1 MVGDGEDVRFDWRR
15 GGAAAAGLVAAL
27 ILVAM
32 VFLVKLANDARE
44 RALAQERQANQVA
57 LVVRN
62 VSANVAR
69 AEAALARF
77 VLDEKLKPNGYLYAS
92 AWRDAGYQINQLKSL
107 ERNNSEQQ
115 ARVVEVEK
123 LYDKRGAELSLA
135 AQAALAQQGD
145 AGISYFYSATK
156 EIDDEHP
163 STARQL
169 DDKLEEIIRSER
181 TSLRS
186 RMEQSQFFTAQADRL
201 TDYLSWLGIV
211 VGVGAVFLGV
221 VAVQALRQNAAA
233 RRQAESEAERAEVLE
248 MAVRERTQELWDAN
262 QALKDEARERE
273 AAEAQLRQV
282 QKMEAVGQLTGGI
295 AHDFNNMLAVVV
307 GGIDLALR
315 RLNGPRR
322 EVMMHLN
329 NAMEGATRAAALT
342 RRLLSFARSEPL
354 LPERV
359 EPAELIA
366 GMSDLLDRTLGER
379 IRIDVDAKPDA
390 WPAYVDPHQL
400 ENAIVNLAV
409 NARDAMEGEGQ
420 MRIAA
425 ENVTVSANQIGD
437 IRAGDYVRI
446 SVADS
451 GCGMPPG
458 VLERAYEP
466 YITTKP
472 VGKGTGL
479 GLSQIFGFAHESG
492 GEVGIES
499 EVGKGTTVSIYLPR
513 TEAAAPVRLH
523 PAAQRTDTADLHV
536 AGARILLVED
546 DPRVRTATVGAL
558 EDLDYEPIA
567 CGSGAEAIDIFNSQL
582 FDLVITDVIM
592 PEMSGPELIKYLKE
606 TSRHDFAV
614 LFVTGY
620 VGEGETDDLR
630 GYELLRKPFTV
641 GALASAVAAAL
652 ARSNEPPRS
661 SAAGAAG

>member
-1 MVGDGEDVRFDWRR
+1 MRVGDEEDIRFDWRR

-32 VFLVKLANDARE
+32 VFMVKFANDARE
-44 RALAQERQANQVA
+44 RALSAERHTYEVA

-62 VSANVAR
+62 VSAKVSG

-77 VLDEKLKPNGYLYAS
+77 VLDEDVKTSGNIYAS
-92 AWRDAGYQINQLKSL
+92 DWRLAGFQTDRLSDLMRSNPEQL
-107 ERNNSEQQ
+107 R
-115 ARVVEVEK
+115 RV
-123 LYDKRGAELSLA
+123 AELRQLYYERGDELALA
-135 AQAALAQQGD
+135 ARAALAKQGD
-145 AGISYFYSATK
+145 AGISYFYQAATK
-156 EIDDEHP
+156 G
-163 STARQL
+163 TGQQL
-169 DDKLEEIIRSER
+169 DNKLEDIIRAEQQ
-181 TSLRS
+181 SLRQQN
-186 RMEQSQFFTAQADRL
+186 EQSQIFAAEADRL
-201 TDYLSWLGIV
+201 TDYLSWLGIL
-211 VGVGAVFLGV
+211 VGLGAVFLGV

-233 RRQAESEAERAEVLE
+233 RRQIESEAERAEVLE
-248 MAVRERTQELWDAN
+248 MAVRERTQELWEAN
-262 QALKDEARERE
+262 KALKAEAAERE

-359 EPAELIA
+359 DTTDLIH

-379 IRIDVDAKPDA
+379 IRIEVETDEDA
-390 WPAYVDPHQL
+390 WPTYVDPHQL

-409 NARDAMEGEGQ
+409 NARDAMDGQGQ
-420 MRIAA
+420 MRIAT
-425 ENVTVSANQIGD
+425 ENVRLAANQVGD
-437 IRAGDYVRI
+437 VRAGDYVKV
-446 SVADS
+446 SVTDT
-451 GCGMPPG
+451 GCGMTPD
-458 VLERAYEP
+458 VLERAFEP
-466 YITTKP
+466 FFTTKA

-499 EVGKGTTVSIYLPR
+499 QVGRGTTVSIYLPR
-513 TEAAAPVRLH
+513 TNAAATVRLH
-523 PAAQRTDTADLHV
+523 PAAMRTETADVHV

-558 EDLDYEPIA
+558 EDLDYEPVA
-567 CGSGAEAIDIFNSQL
+567 CGSGAEAIEIYNKQMFN
-582 FDLVITDVIM
+582 LVITDVIM
-592 PEMSGPELIKYLKE
+592 PEMSGPELIKHLKE
-606 TSRHDFAV
+606 TSPHDFAV

-652 ARSNEPPRS
+652 ARTSEPPRTS
-661 SAAGAAG
+661 AGAARG

>member
-1 MVGDGEDVRFDWRR
+1 MMGDGEDVRFDWRR
-15 GGAAAAGLVAAL
+15 GGAAAAGLLAAL
-27 ILVAM
+27 VLVVM
-32 VFLVKLANDARE
+32 VFLVKFANDARE
-44 RALAQERQANQVA
+44 QALAAERQANQVA

-62 VSANVAR
+62 VSANVSR
-69 AEAALARF
+69 SEAALARF
-77 VLDEKLKPNGYLYAS
+77 VLDEKVETSGNIYAS
-92 AWRDAGYQINQLKSL
+92 DWQLAGYQIGQLKEKEKTNPEQRRRVYEL
-107 ERNNSEQQ
+107 ER
-115 ARVVEVEK
+115 
-123 LYDKRGAELSLA
+123 LYEKRGKELALA
-135 AQAALAQQGD
+135 ASAALAKRGD
-145 AGISYFYSATK
+145 TGISYFYAAATTGTGK
-156 EIDDEHP
+156 
-163 STARQL
+163 AL
-169 DDKLEEIIRSER
+169 DDKLEEIIRAER
-181 TSLRS
+181 
-186 RMEQSQFFTAQADRL
+186 QSQAARIQQSQVFAAQADQL
-201 TDYLSWLGIV
+201 TSYLSWLGIL
-211 VGVGAVFLGV
+211 VGVGAIFLGV
-221 VAVQALRQNAAA
+221 IAVQALRQNAAA
-233 RRQAESEAERAEVLE
+233 LRQVESEAERAEQLE
-248 MAVRERTQELWDAN
+248 EAVRQRTQELWEAN
-262 QALKDEARERE
+262 QALKAEAAERE

-359 EPAELIA
+359 DPNELIR

-379 IRIDVDAKPDA
+379 ITIDFDVSPDA
-390 WPAYVDPHQL
+390 WPTYVDPHQL

-409 NARDAMEGEGQ
+409 NARDAMEGQGQ
-420 MRIAA
+420 MRIATD
-425 ENVTVSANQIGD
+425 NVRLAANQVGD
-437 IRAGDYVRI
+437 VRAGDYVKL
-446 SVADS
+446 SVTDT
-451 GCGMPPG
+451 GCGMTPD
-458 VLERAYEP
+458 VLERAFEP
-466 YITTKP
+466 FFTTKP

-479 GLSQIFGFAHESG
+479 GLSQIFGFAHQSG

-499 EVGKGTTVSIYLPR
+499 QVGRGTIVSIYLPR

-523 PAAQRTDTADLHV
+523 PAAQRGETADIHV

-546 DPRVRTATVGAL
+546 DPRVRGATVGAL
-558 EDLDYEPIA
+558 EDLDYEPVA
-567 CGSGAEAIDIFNSQL
+567 CGSGAEAIELFNAQE

-592 PEMSGPELIKYLKE
+592 PEMSGPELIRFLK
-606 TSRHDFAV
+606 TNSSRDFAV

-652 ARSNEPPRS
+652 ARTSEPPRS
-661 SAAGAAG
+661 SAGGVRG

>member
-1 MVGDGEDVRFDWRR
+1 MVGDGEEDRFDWRR

-27 ILVAM
+27 VLVIM
-32 VFLVKLANDARE
+32 VFLVKFANDARE
-44 RALAQERQANQVA
+44 NALAAERQANQVS
-57 LVVRN
+57 LIVRN

-77 VLDEKLKPNGYLYAS
+77 VLDEKLKPNGFIYAS
-92 AWRDAGYQINQLKSL
+92 AWRDAGYQIDQLKAL
-107 ERNNSEQQ
+107 ERSNPDQQ
-115 ARVVEVEK
+115 RRVAIVQQ
-123 LYDKRGAELSLA
+123 LYGKRGQELSLA
-135 AQAALAQQGD
+135 ARAALAKQGD
-145 AGISYFYSATK
+145 TGISYFYTAAR
-156 EIDDEHP
+156 EEPGRP
-163 STARQL
+163 STGRQL
-169 DDKLEEIIRSER
+169 DDKLEEIIRAER
-181 TSLRS
+181 RSLRS
-186 RMEQSQFFTAQADRL
+186 RIEQSQVFTAQADRL
-201 TDYLSWLGIV
+201 TDYLSWLGIL
-211 VGVGAVFLGV
+211 VGLGAIFLGV
-221 VAVQALRQNAAA
+221 VAVQALRQNAQS
-233 RRQAESEAERAEVLE
+233 RRQAQSEAERAEVLE
-248 MAVRERTQELWDAN
+248 DAVRERTQELWEAN
-262 QALKDEARERE
+262 QALKQEAAERE

-359 EPAELIA
+359 ETSELMR

-379 IRIDVDAKPDA
+379 IRIEIEADPEA
-390 WPAYVDPHQL
+390 WPTYVDPHQL

-409 NARDAMEGEGQ
+409 NARDAMDGEGQ
-420 MRIAA
+420 MRIAT
-425 ENVTVSANQIGD
+425 ENVKLAANQVGD
-437 IRAGDYVRI
+437 VRAGDYVKV
-446 SVADS
+446 SVTDT
-451 GCGMPPG
+451 GCGMAPD
-458 VLERAYEP
+458 VLERAFEP
-466 YITTKP
+466 FFTTKP

-499 EVGKGTTVSIYLPR
+499 QVGKGTSVAIYLPR
-513 TEAAAPVRLH
+513 TEAAATVRLH
-523 PAAQRTDTADLHV
+523 PAALRTDTADLHV

-558 EDLDYEPIA
+558 EDLDYEPVA
-567 CGSGAEAIDIFNSQL
+567 CGSGAEAIEIYNSRM
-582 FDLVITDVIM
+582 FDLVVTDVIM
-592 PEMSGPELIKYLKE
+592 PEMSGPELIKHLKE
-606 TSRHDFAV
+606 TSTHDFAV

-641 GALASAVAAAL
+641 GALAGAVAAAL
-652 ARSNEPPRS
+652 ARTSEPPRT
-661 SAAGAAG
+661 SASGARG

>member
-15 GGAAAAGLVAAL
+15 GGAAVAGLVAAL
-27 ILVAM
+27 VLVAM
-32 VFLVKLANDARE
+32 VFLVKFANDARE
-44 RALAQERQANQVA
+44 RALGAERQANQVA

-77 VLDEKLKPNGYLYAS
+77 VLDEEVDPNGNIYAS
-92 AWRDAGYQINQLKSL
+92 AWRDAGYQIEQLKAL
-107 ERNNSEQQ
+107 EKNNPEQL
-115 ARVVEVEK
+115 ARAAAVEQ
-123 LYDKRGAELSLA
+123 LYDRRGEQLSLA
-135 AQAALAQQGD
+135 ARAALAKQGD
-145 AGISYFYSATK
+145 AGISYFYAAAKGKNSLG
-156 EIDDEHP
+156 
-163 STARQL
+163 RQL
-169 DDKLEEIIRSER
+169 DNELEEIIRNER
-181 TSLRS
+181 NQLRA
-186 RMEQSQFFTAQADRL
+186 RMVQSQLFAAQADRF
-201 TDYLSWLGIV
+201 TDYLSWLGIL
-211 VGVGAVFLGV
+211 VGVLAIFLGV
-221 VAVQALRQNAAA
+221 FSFQALRQNAVA
-233 RRQAESEAERAEVLE
+233 RKQAETESERAAALE
-248 MAVRERTQELWDAN
+248 GAVRERTQELWDAN
-262 QALKDEARERE
+262 QALKQEAAERE

-359 EPAELIA
+359 EPAELLT

-379 IRIDVDAKPDA
+379 IRIDVDARPDA
-390 WPAYVDPHQL
+390 WPTYVDPHQL

-409 NARDAMEGEGQ
+409 NARDAMDGEGQ

-425 ENVTVSANQIGD
+425 ENVAVTANQIGD
-437 IRAGDYVRI
+437 IRAGEYVRI
-446 SVADS
+446 SVADT
-451 GCGMPPG
+451 GCGMPPQ
-458 VLERAYEP
+458 VLERAFEP
-466 YITTKP
+466 FFTTKP

-499 EVGKGTTVSIYLPR
+499 IVGKGTTVSIYLPR

-523 PAAQRTDTADLHV
+523 PAAQRTETADLHV

-567 CGSGAEAIDIFNSQL
+567 CGSGAEAIGIFNAQM

-606 TSRHDFAV
+606 TSPHDFAV

-652 ARSNEPPRS
+652 ARSSGPPRS
-661 SAAGAAG
+661 SAAGVAG